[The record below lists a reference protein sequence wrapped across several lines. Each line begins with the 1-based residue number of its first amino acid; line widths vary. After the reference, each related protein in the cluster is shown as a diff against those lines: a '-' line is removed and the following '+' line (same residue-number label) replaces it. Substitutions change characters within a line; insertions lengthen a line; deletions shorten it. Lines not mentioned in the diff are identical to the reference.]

1 VTAPPTAAPTAA
13 PTGARLFT
21 RRVATVF
28 GAKVVTFAVSL
39 TTTIV
44 VSRLLG
50 REGKGAYVAVTSMPA
65 MLGAVGFFGL
75 PAAVNYYSA
84 RGASVRRLLRD
95 CSLFVAVISTLS
107 ISLLWLALPW
117 LEKSILSDAPDDM
130 LRLMLISVPA
140 SMLAAFVGTILYGR
154 HEVKLYTSIMVGQAI
169 LTLAVLS
176 LLVGGLRLGVP
187 GAVWGSVII
196 SFVAALAVLAA
207 VVRVSRRREGGA
219 PASIRSLLGYG
230 LHAYPAS
237 ITGYFSYRADVFIIQ
252 ALMVGSTG
260 ALGLYSMAVTMAEL
274 IFYIPDS
281 VTTIFM
287 PTIAG
292 STPEAADE
300 RLARVSRLTV
310 LITVA
315 SSLALIPVAWAGLN
329 VVLPQFVD
337 CFPAFLVLLP
347 AVVSL
352 SLGKILTS
360 YIAGRGRPGPISVGA
375 VVTLILNLVANVIL
389 IPRLGIVGAAAASL
403 ISYTAM
409 TALMLGVAW
418 RMSGHSPLH
427 LIVPGMAEFRV
438 IWIGA
443 LQILARL
450 LRLGRVAPAARGGG
464 GHGPGDGVA

>member
-1 VTAPPTAAPTAA
+1 
-13 PTGARLFT
+13 
-21 RRVATVF
+21 
-28 GAKVVTFAVSL
+28 
-39 TTTIV
+39 
-44 VSRLLG
+44 
-50 REGKGAYVAVTSMPA
+50 
-65 MLGAVGFFGL
+65 
-75 PAAVNYYSA
+75 
-84 RGASVRRLLRD
+84 
-95 CSLFVAVISTLS
+95 
-107 ISLLWLALPW
+107 
-117 LEKSILSDAPDDM
+117 
-130 LRLMLISVPA
+130 
-140 SMLAAFVGTILYGR
+140 
-154 HEVKLYTSIMVGQAI
+154 
-169 LTLAVLS
+169 
-176 LLVGGLRLGVP
+176 
-187 GAVWGSVII
+187 
-196 SFVAALAVLAA
+196 
-207 VVRVSRRREGGA
+207 VSRRREGGA